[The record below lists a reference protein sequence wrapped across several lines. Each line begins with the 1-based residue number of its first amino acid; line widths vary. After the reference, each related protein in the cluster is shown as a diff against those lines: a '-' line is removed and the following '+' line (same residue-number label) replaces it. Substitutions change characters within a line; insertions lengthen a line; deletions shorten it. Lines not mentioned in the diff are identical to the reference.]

1 MRRLLLVAAV
11 LGVALAVAG
20 GAQARVVPGQYIVV
34 LKADTRSAVVANAH
48 ARSAGARVL
57 AVYGAALKG
66 YAAG

>member
-34 LKADTRSAVVANAH
+34 LKPDTRSAVVANVQ
-48 ARSAGARVL
+48 ARASWLSTAPRS
-57 AVYGAALKG
+57 KG
-66 YAAG
+66 TQPV